1 MAGIVCKFGGTSLAD
16 AEQFRKVRA
25 IIETNP
31 ARHAI
36 VVSAPGK
43 RFDQDQKIT
52 DLLLICY
59 DLLDKHLDIDPV
71 YNKIRDRFR
80 DIAATLAIEIDI
92 EALLEDTHRRILKNP
107 SRDFI
112 ASRGEYLTAKLM
124 AAWLEADFIEPADS
138 VFLLDDLRVHP
149 KTYQH
154 LRHVL
159 SGNKRSVI
167 PGFYGINER
176 NRITTFSRGGSDITG
191 SIVARAVAADVYE
204 NWTDVS
210 GFLMAD
216 PRIVENPC
224 QIHELTYKE
233 LRELAYMGATVLHD
247 EAVFPVREVG
257 IPIEIRNT
265 NDPQGPFTRIVA
277 TRQLNSRVVTG
288 IAGRKDFVLFQIEK
302 NLMNK
307 MIGFGRRVLQVF
319 ESYGVSIDHVPTGID
334 NMSVVV
340 RADHLEEKTEAIVEE
355 IRRTLEPDSIEV
367 LPDLAIIATVG
378 IGMIHCVGFAG
389 RLCSAVARKG
399 INLRVIDLGASE
411 DNMIIGIDNRHF
423 DEAIRAIYH
432 EFVS

>member
-1 MAGIVCKFGGTSLAD
+1 MPGIVCKFGGTSLAD
-16 AEQFRKVRA
+16 ADQFRRVRA
-25 IIETNP
+25 IIEANP
-31 ARHAI
+31 DRRVI

-43 RFDQDQKIT
+43 RFAQDQKVT

-59 DLLDKHLDIDPV
+59 DLLDKHLEIDPV
-71 YNKIRDRFR
+71 YNRIRERFR
-80 DIAATLAIEIDI
+80 DIAVALAIELDID
-92 EALLEDTHRRILKNP
+92 ALLDDTRTRILKNP
-107 SRDFI
+107 ARDFI

-124 AAWLEADFIEPADS
+124 AAWLGADFIEPADAI
-138 VFLLDDLRVHP
+138 FLLDDLRVHP

-154 LRHVL
+154 LSNLL
-159 SGNKRSVI
+159 STKKLSVV
-167 PGFYGINER
+167 PGFYGKNER
-176 NRITTFSRGGSDITG
+176 GRITTFSRGGSDITG
-191 SIVARAVAADVYE
+191 SIVARAIAADIYE

-216 PRIVENPC
+216 PRIVPNAR
-224 QIHELTYKE
+224 QIDELTYKE

-265 NDPQGPFTRIVA
+265 NDPHGPFTRIVA
-277 TRQLNSRVVTG
+277 TRQLNDRVVTG
-288 IAGRKDFVLFQIEK
+288 IAGRKDFALFQIEK
-302 NLMNK
+302 DLMNK

-319 ESYGVSIDHVPTGID
+319 ESYGVSIDHMPTGID

-340 RADHLEEKTEAIVEE
+340 RAGNLEDKTAAIVEE
-355 IRRTLEPDSIEV
+355 IQRTLEPDSIEV
-367 LPDLAIIATVG
+367 FPDLAIIATVG

-389 RLCSAVARKG
+389 RLCSAVARHG

-423 DEAIRAIYH
+423 DAAIRAIYH
-432 EFVS
+432 EFVG